1 MAQPYTKVSEVPPP
15 PPSGIDSIHIFC
27 VSAEAELFDMS
38 TGFLYL
44 LHGKWDNNKV
54 LFFFICHNLPTK
66 ETGTVQIKWMED
78 GWME

>member
-27 VSAEAELFDMS
+27 VSAEAELFDRS

-44 LHGKWDNNKV
+44 LQSEWEDNKV
-54 LFFFICHNLPTK
+54 LYIFICHNLQTK
-66 ETGTVQIKWMED
+66 DTGTLLMRMD
-78 GWME
+78 GGWME